1 MKLCALL
8 VLLYAPDA
16 NAWGLQTHVFLAHYA
31 LAAVPLAEP
40 EWRAAAQA
48 LPRFV
53 LAGACLPDLAIVGRF
68 FLHSPAF
75 CRSHLWAT
83 LRRIAASP
91 RSTRDRALAL
101 GYATHLVSDVVAH
114 NDFVPEHEAR
124 IGRTAMIGHLMSEW
138 AMDHW
143 LQQKLRPA
151 EALEEVGEHAVQF
164 VACGF
169 RCSET
174 LARRALDLLMRGD
187 RVLRASP
194 APMLCR
200 ALVAMLMRRCE
211 RRFGVYMART
221 TQVLG
226 AVETALAGGFE
237 DWSGLDPEGCQGD
250 GGADRRAGQHVA
262 RIMQAQHHARS
273 RGEHGEWHQDDR

>member
-1 MKLCALL
+1 VKLCALL